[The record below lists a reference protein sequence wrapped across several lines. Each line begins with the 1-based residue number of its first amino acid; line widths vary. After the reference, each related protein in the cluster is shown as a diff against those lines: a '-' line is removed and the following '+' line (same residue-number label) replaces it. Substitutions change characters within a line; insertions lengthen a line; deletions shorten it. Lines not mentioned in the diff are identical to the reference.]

1 MTASVG
7 IPAPAP
13 LDGRPRRGYASAMA
27 RAHLPSL
34 ADLPDAEVD
43 NRRVFVRVDFNV
55 PLTPAGQV
63 RDDSRIRAS
72 LPTLRALL
80 DRGAR
85 LVVASHLGRPKGKRV
100 PALSMEP
107 VAARLAELLEIEV
120 RLPDEVVGDGARKLV
135 LDSRPGECVMLEN
148 LRFEPGETANDPAFA
163 AALASL
169 TDTYVDD
176 AFGACHRAHAS
187 VVALPRL
194 VHHRAAGLLL
204 EREVAALSRLVD
216 DPARPF
222 VAVVGGAKVSGKASV
237 LLALTE
243 RLRAGDAIVVGGAMA
258 NTFLLA
264 AGHDMGASLVEP
276 DQVGTC
282 RRIRDKAAA
291 RDVAL
296 LLPTDLV
303 VADDTAAASGTVCT
317 VGQDAIGPRARALD
331 VGPRTVERF
340 AARIRQA
347 ATVFWNGPMGLFENP
362 AFAAGTH
369 GVARAVAECPGFT
382 VVGGGDSLAA
392 VAATGLGARIDHL
405 STGGGASLAFVEGA
419 DLPGLTA
426 LTDPERAP

>member
-1 MTASVG
+1 M
-7 IPAPAP
+7 P
-13 LDGRPRRGYASAMA
+13 RPMA
-27 RAHLPSL
+27 HAQLPSL

-63 RDDSRIRAS
+63 RDDTRIRAS

-85 LVVASHLGRPKGKRV
+85 LVVASHLGRPKGKVV

-107 VAARLAELLEIEV
+107 AAARLAELLEVEV
-120 RLPDEVVGDGARKLV
+120 RLPDEVVGDGVRKLV
-135 LDSRPGECVMLEN
+135 QDTRPGQCVMLEN

-163 AALASL
+163 AALAEL
-169 TDTYVDD
+169 TDTYVND

-187 VVALPRL
+187 VVGLPRL
-194 VHHRAAGLLL
+194 VPHRAAGALLQ
-204 EREVAALSRLVD
+204 REVEALTRLVD

-222 VAVVGGAKVSGKASV
+222 VAIVGGAKVSGKAGV

-243 RLRAGDAIVVGGAMA
+243 RLRGGDAVIVGGAMA

-264 AGHDMGASLVEP
+264 EGHDLGASLVER

-303 VADDTAAASGTVCT
+303 VAPDTAADA
-317 VGQDAIGPRARALD
+317 GQIRVLGEDTLAPKELALDIGPRS
-331 VGPRTVERF
+331 VERF
-340 AARIRQA
+340 GARIRGA

-362 AFAAGTH
+362 AFAAGTR
-369 GVARAVAECPGFT
+369 GVAEAVAACPGFA

-392 VAATGLGARIDHL
+392 VAATGLGERIDHL
-405 STGGGASLAFVEGA
+405 STGGGASLAFVEG
-419 DLPGLTA
+419 DTLPGLAA
-426 LTDPERAP
+426 LTETEHAR